1 VAGSNDVANI
11 FQEFA
16 RGRFAMWITG
26 PWNIGEMKSRLP
38 AELQSSWG
46 TAPLP
51 GPTGDS
57 SGTSLAGG
65 STLVVFRRSA
75 HQAAAWKLI
84 EFLSRP
90 AQQLAFSKLTGDL
103 PARREAWRTSGLA
116 DDRYARAFWLQL
128 ERARP
133 TPKVPEW
140 ELIATKVIDY
150 SEQAIRGGVPTAV
163 ALQRLD
169 RDVNEV
175 LEKRRWMLD
184 RDSTTRTVT
193 ASAAPAAGGGR

>member
-1 VAGSNDVANI
+1 
-11 FQEFA
+11 
-16 RGRFAMWITG
+16 MWITG
-26 PWNIGEMKSRLP
+26 PWNIGEMKTRLP
-38 AELQSSWG
+38 AELQNAWG

-57 SGTSLAGG
+57 SGISLAGG
-65 STLVVFRRSA
+65 SSLVVFKRTA
-75 HQAAAWKLI
+75 HPDAAWKLI

-90 AQQLAFSKLTGDL
+90 DQQLAFSKLTGDL
-103 PARREAWRTSGLA
+103 PARRTAWRASGLA
-116 DDRYARAFWLQL
+116 DDKYASAFWRQL
-128 ERARP
+128 ERVAP

-150 SEQAIRGGVPTAV
+150 AEQSIRGGVPTAV
-163 ALQRLD
+163 ALRRLD

-184 RDSTTRTVT
+184 RDTT
-193 ASAAPAAGGGR
+193 AKAAGRVAANPAGGR